1 MAVEAVLSELT
12 CPSELSSADLAGSA
26 VDYKKLIDQYS
37 DTSLVFS
44 GTVVFFFLLLP
55 IRGTVG
61 GEVSADRERFTHGDC
76 YWVAVLCLFQA
87 ASQSRYLWIL

>member
-1 MAVEAVLSELT
+1 MAVEAVLPELT

-44 GTVVFFFLLLP
+44 GTVVFFFF
-55 IRGTVG
+55 IT
-61 GEVSADRERFTHGDC
+61 SH
-76 YWVAVLCLFQA
+76 
-87 ASQSRYLWIL
+87 

>member
-1 MAVEAVLSELT
+1 MAVEAVLPELT

-44 GTVVFFFLLLP
+44 GTVVFFFFNYFPLGAP
-55 IRGTVG
+55 WVG
-61 GEVSADRERFTHGDC
+61 K
-76 YWVAVLCLFQA
+76 
-87 ASQSRYLWIL
+87 